1 MEAEPHLAL
10 LSSAD
15 VTQAVEAAYDL
26 EEFVTERTVLNAFAD
41 VLRNYP
47 VNGIDEDVVLQIL
60 EVLKGAFDLVIPKQ
74 KLVAPAVCH
83 LFTLSDEELVQQHA
97 AIALGNFCRA
107 SGVPK
112 ALETL
117 VLDDDADIDL
127 RHCALASLGEN
138 LDMMSC
144 LDPLKRIA
152 AAGCE
157 AGITSS
163 CERYLERL

>member
-47 VNGIDEDVVLQIL
+47 ANGIDEDVVLQIL

-74 KLVAPAVCH
+74 NWLLRLFAIFLPFRMKNWFSSTPPSRWGISAEPLVFRKL
-83 LFTLSDEELVQQHA
+83 
-97 AIALGNFCRA
+97 
-107 SGVPK
+107 
-112 ALETL
+112 
-117 VLDDDADIDL
+117 
-127 RHCALASLGEN
+127 
-138 LDMMSC
+138 
-144 LDPLKRIA
+144 
-152 AAGCE
+152 
-157 AGITSS
+157 
-163 CERYLERL
+163 